1 MRMKESLLSHIK
13 NEFEPLMF
21 HRFSPN
27 ENSGILEPS
36 RSLASIEEI
45 LQDNI
50 ELGKEES
57 KQELAL
63 NEEIKEEVI
72 RRSATI

>member
-27 ENSGILEPS
+27 ENSGILETS

-45 LQDNI
+45 LQDNM

-57 KQELAL
+57 KQELAM
-63 NEEIKEEVI
+63 NEELKEEVS

>member
-1 MRMKESLLSHIK
+1 MKESLLSHIK

-50 ELGKEES
+50 ELEKKSLS
-57 KQELAL
+57 KNLL
-63 NEEIKEEVI
+63 
-72 RRSATI
+72 